1 MSKPI
6 KAVNA
11 YRPRIEQGNT
21 VQKPEFIRFVSR
33 ATTLLEGTVGN
44 VLTETRDQIISFCR
58 MGRAVKL
65 DGLGIFTPG
74 IDIDGNLAINFRAD
88 PAMGFGMNQPGTFTG
103 TILNREH
110 IGMTLEQFIQM
121 WNDNHPEEPI
131 TFSEN

>member
-6 KAVNA
+6 KAVSA

-21 VQKPEFIRFVSR
+21 VQKPEFIRAVSR
-33 ATTLLEGTVGN
+33 ATTLLEGTVN
-44 VLTETRDQIISFCR
+44 NALTEIRDQVITFCR
-58 MGRAVKL
+58 TGRAVKL

>member
-21 VQKPEFIRFVSR
+21 VQKAEFIRAVSR
-33 ATTLLEGTVGN
+33 ATTLLEGTVN
-44 VLTETRDQIISFCR
+44 NALTEFRDQIITFCR
-58 MGRAVKL
+58 TGRAVKL

-74 IDIDGNLAINFRAD
+74 IDTEGKLAINFRAD
-88 PAMGFGMNQPGTFTG
+88 GALNFGMNQPGTFTG

-110 IGMTLEQFIQM
+110 IGLTLEQFVQI
-121 WNDNHPEEPI
+121 WNDEHPEELI